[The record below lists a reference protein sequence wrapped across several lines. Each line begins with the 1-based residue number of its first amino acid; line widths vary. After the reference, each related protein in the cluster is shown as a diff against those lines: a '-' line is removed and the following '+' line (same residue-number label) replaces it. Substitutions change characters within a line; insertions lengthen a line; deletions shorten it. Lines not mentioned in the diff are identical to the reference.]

1 MYQQPKAAAFARSY
15 LHIGVFEGA
24 NSERFK
30 GLLHRGCLQ
39 DPSINKT
46 KSLAYV
52 IFLSQR
58 ASVSASSIQKPSP
71 HLWCPGVKSLV
82 VHGKVQVLRIDGA
95 PERLHAHICP
105 TNKDDIGHGLLE
117 KQCDMIMIMIMMMMI
132 F

>member
-15 LHIGVFEGA
+15 LHMGVFEGA

-58 ASVSASSIQKPSP
+58 ASVSASRHQASKNLHHTCGAQVSNRSTSMAKF
-71 HLWCPGVKSLV
+71 KS
-82 VHGKVQVLRIDGA
+82 
-95 PERLHAHICP
+95 
-105 TNKDDIGHGLLE
+105 
-117 KQCDMIMIMIMMMMI
+117 
-132 F
+132 